1 MTEHPKTF
9 ADLYP
14 SRFIKADHLL
24 KGPQTYTIKSV
35 VIQELESEKGP
46 EKKAIVS
53 FAETE
58 MDWVCPTV
66 NGVCLRAM
74 FGDDLD
80 DWIGKRVTL
89 YATEKIMQL
98 PSRKGQPA
106 IRVYGSPDIAEPIR
120 CEWTPARR
128 RPLIQVLQPVQS
140 EVVTS
145 ALTVIAS
152 AASVDALQQIQ
163 ARLAERVI
171 QGRVTDAEYEM
182 LSKAV
187 RARED
192 NLQPPAAQADP
203 DLDAF
208 KKALAAPAPEPTD
221 LTAAAQQ
228 DLTVAVERRQ
238 LIIAAFEALPPNQR
252 KKSRDLFF
260 VRFSDLPPGT
270 IATSVST
277 DEHVTALAE
286 ILAGLSG

>member
-9 ADLYP
+9 AELYP

-35 VIQELESEKGP
+35 VIQELESEKGF

-80 DWIGKRVTL
+80 DWVGKRVTL
-89 YATEKIMQL
+89 YATDKIMQL

-140 EVVTS
+140 DVVTS
-145 ALTVIAS
+145 ALEVIAK
-152 AASVDALQQIQ
+152 ADSVEALKQIH
-163 ARLAERVI
+163 ARLADRLKE
-171 QGRVTDAEYEM
+171 GRISGQEHIM
-182 LSKAV
+182 LVKAA

-192 NLQPPAAQADP
+192 ALQPPAAPEPAP
-203 DLDAF
+203 
-208 KKALAAPAPEPTD
+208 APAPEPKAQTPKQ
-221 LTAAAQQ
+221 AA
-228 DLTVAVERRQ
+228 
-238 LIIAAFEALPPNQR
+238 IAAFEALPPNQR
-252 KKSRDLFF
+252 KKARDLFF

-270 IATSVST
+270 IATSVTT

-286 ILAGLSG
+286 ILAGLGG